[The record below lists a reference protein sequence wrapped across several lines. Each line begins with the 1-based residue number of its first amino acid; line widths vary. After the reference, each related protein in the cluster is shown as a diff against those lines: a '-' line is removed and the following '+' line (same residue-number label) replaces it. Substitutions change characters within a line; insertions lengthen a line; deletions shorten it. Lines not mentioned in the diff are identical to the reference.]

1 MSRFAERFR
10 EEGMQRGMQRG
21 MQQGIQQGEVL
32 VSERLLRPKFGPL
45 PDAVQR
51 RIDQA
56 DEQTLP
62 E

>member
-1 MSRFAERFR
+1 M
-10 EEGMQRGMQRG
+10 
-21 MQQGIQQGEVL
+21 QQGEVL

-45 PDAVQR
+45 PDTGQQ
-51 RIDQA
+51 RIDQV

>member
-1 MSRFAERFR
+1 MSRLAERFR
-10 EEGMQRGMQRG
+10 EEGMQRG

-56 DEQTLP
+56 DEQALP